1 MARNIERNHF
11 QWIGTIRAMLGV
23 TATAASASTELMSV
37 LASTLGL
44 GAGFIGGTFLGFK
57 KGYRAT

>member
-1 MARNIERNHF
+1 
-11 QWIGTIRAMLGV
+11 MLGV

-44 GAGFIGGTFLGFK
+44 GAGFIGGAFLGFK